1 MGIKEWIIPQD
12 KVFFNLLEE
21 QAELVLSAAKIFQ
34 KTVNDYKDVE
44 QNMLEIKTLEHSGDD
59 IVHKVF
65 RRLHSTFITP
75 IDHEDLSKLCAS
87 YDDVVDLINSVAGKM
102 YLFNL
107 KDSDAVIKNFADI
120 IVRQIKETNHAL
132 TQIRK
137 MNQKEIEKTFERVH
151 MLENMADDLYND
163 AIANL
168 FKEEDF
174 IKILKMKDIYE
185 LLESITDKCEDV
197 CLVLQDIVIKNA

>member
-1 MGIKEWIIPQD
+1 
-12 KVFFNLLEE
+12 
-21 QAELVLSAAKIFQ
+21 
-34 KTVNDYKDVE
+34 
-44 QNMLEIKTLEHSGDD
+44 
-59 IVHKVF
+59 
-65 RRLHSTFITP
+65 
-75 IDHEDLSKLCAS
+75 
-87 YDDVVDLINSVAGKM
+87 
-102 YLFNL
+102 
-107 KDSDAVIKNFADI
+107 
-120 IVRQIKETNHAL
+120 
-132 TQIRK
+132 
-137 MNQKEIEKTFERVH
+137 